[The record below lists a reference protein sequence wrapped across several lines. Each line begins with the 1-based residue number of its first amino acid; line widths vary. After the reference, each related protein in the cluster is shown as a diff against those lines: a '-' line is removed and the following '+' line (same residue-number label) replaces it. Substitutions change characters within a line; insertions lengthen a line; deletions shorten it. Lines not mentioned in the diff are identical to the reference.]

1 MHPVFHDPTASRS
14 GHFTEVQAAILMQ
27 QIIRLGC
34 PSLAWVSW
42 GAKGGAVFKD
52 CLDVAVAVAL
62 ALLVILSGAP
72 LATLTKESYKILIS
86 SLGTF
91 FRILRKPSQ
100 EFSIL
105 RDGYSNLQLS
115 VYPHKQPGLYNL
127 QTFVGGCFPAF
138 TSGEW
143 PSPRVNRIY
152 RGAIYYMHEN
162 QVCHR
167 DLKPENFLFMTKD
180 LGITNHPKG
189 LNVFQRRP
197 ALFG

>member
-1 MHPVFHDPTASRS
+1 MWIEGFLSTLRREHSSATESFPTTASRS

-42 GAKGGAVFKD
+42 GATGFKG

-86 SLGTF
+86 SLRTF

-105 RDGYSNLQLS
+105 EMATVTFSCPFILTNSPGYTTFKHLLGM
-115 VYPHKQPGLYNL
+115 YGLY
-127 QTFVGGCFPAF
+127 
-138 TSGEW
+138 
-143 PSPRVNRIY
+143 
-152 RGAIYYMHEN
+152 
-162 QVCHR
+162 
-167 DLKPENFLFMTKD
+167 
-180 LGITNHPKG
+180 LG
-189 LNVFQRRP
+189 
-197 ALFG
+197 

>member
-1 MHPVFHDPTASRS
+1 MWIVGFFSTLRREYSSPT
-14 GHFTEVQAAILMQ
+14 IP
-27 QIIRLGC
+27 RLQGPGTLLKC
-34 PSLAWVSW
+34 RLPSLCNRSFVWDAQVWH
-42 GAKGGAVFKD
+42 GFLGGQKGVTVFKG

-86 SLGTF
+86 TLGTF

-115 VYPHKQPGLYNL
+115 GYPKKQPGLYNL

-138 TSGEW
+138 TSGESNLPRCYLLHARESGL
-143 PSPRVNRIY
+143 PS
-152 RGAIYYMHEN
+152 
-162 QVCHR
+162 
-167 DLKPENFLFMTKD
+167 
-180 LGITNHPKG
+180 
-189 LNVFQRRP
+189 
-197 ALFG
+197 